1 MKVAQVSAISRNS
14 PGRGLKLEVLYTS
27 YLMCLTA
34 LTLTPNS
41 NSRQIKD
48 GFFNLQGIK
57 LGNAEVSMIFRLR
70 VRITITIW

>member
-1 MKVAQVSAISRNS
+1 M
-14 PGRGLKLEVLYTS
+14 Y
-27 YLMCLTA
+27 LTA

-57 LGNAEVSMIFRLR
+57 LDNAEVSMIFRLR